1 MSVFKNLTL
10 RVLSWIFVMQN
21 FKCEHVRA
29 MCLRRVRAHRKI
41 VMYAHPVFGLIAN
54 CCAPVAT
61 ASGMLHCQSICTS
74 HKQRVTAVSRR
85 RPRRRLRWQAPAAAD
100 GRPRTFSLT
109 SKASLH
115 RRMFDH
121 SVKLFQTGRPVAEVV
136 VHGCPVLVFL
146 AVVPLADCANLGPR
160 LTSAPLAGMIGQQ
173 FI

>member
-1 MSVFKNLTL
+1 MSVFKNLNL

-21 FKCEHVRA
+21 FTCEHLRA
-29 MCLRRVRAHRKI
+29 MCLERVRAHRKI
-41 VMYAHPVFGLIAN
+41 VMYAHPMFGLNAN

-61 ASGMLHCQSICTS
+61 ASGMLRCQSICTS

-109 SKASLH
+109 SKASLR

-121 SVKLFQTGRPVAEVV
+121 SVKLFQT
-136 VHGCPVLVFL
+136 HLVFL
-146 AVVPLADCANLGPR
+146 AVDLVTCVPLADCANLGPR
-160 LTSAPLAGMIGQQ
+160 RTSAPLAGMIGQQ

>member
-1 MSVFKNLTL
+1 MSVFKNLNL

-21 FKCEHVRA
+21 FKCEHLRA
-29 MCLRRVRAHRKI
+29 MCLERVRAHRKFA
-41 VMYAHPVFGLIAN
+41 MCAHPMFGLIAN

-61 ASGMLHCQSICTS
+61 ARGMLHCQSICTS
-74 HKQRVTAVSRR
+74 HIQRVTAVSRR

-115 RRMFDH
+115 RRIFDH
-121 SVKLFQTGRPVAEVV
+121 SVKLFQTDLVFLAVE
-136 VHGCPVLVFL
+136 VLVFL

-160 LTSAPLAGMIGQQ
+160 RTSAPLAGMIGQQ